1 MNEFL
6 ISALIGSI
14 VGTLSGWIGI
24 SGSIYIEL
32 GLLLSELVKTQSKAA
47 GTTLFAMVLPIVAP
61 AVFSYYKRGEIDI
74 KNGLIIC
81 AFYALLAGLG
91 AKLNVL
97 FSQKL
102 TLNLAGVLQLIAAG
116 IFFYQGYKKK

>member
-1 MNEFL
+1 
-6 ISALIGSI
+6 
-14 VGTLSGWIGI
+14 
-24 SGSIYIEL
+24 
-32 GLLLSELVKTQSKAA
+32 LLSELVKTQSKAA
-47 GTTLFAMVLPIVAP
+47 GTTLFAMMLPIVAP

-116 IFFYQGYKKK
+116 IFFLSRILKRNSAFNIL

>member
-1 MNEFL
+1 MC
-6 ISALIGSI
+6 
-14 VGTLSGWIGI
+14 
-24 SGSIYIEL
+24 
-32 GLLLSELVKTQSKAA
+32 SKCFKEEQESKGVTSKPTASVSNA
-47 GTTLFAMVLPIVAP
+47 AP

-116 IFFYQGYKKK
+116 LYFYQGYKKK